1 MNTSSMSIARWVT
14 VCVLALGLLIVWT
27 RQING
32 APVERDA
39 NQTVRMAVNL
49 ARHGVMS
56 LDESPPYTPTDYREP
71 VPVLA
76 CALGVKI
83 IDGIFGPAPEDA
95 YFSGERVKYLKYQ
108 NVLWLSLLTV
118 ATFWAALELTSSF
131 ALGLIAV
138 VLVNLPFAGGPLDM
152 HLTNDLYSEI
162 VASAFFMLASVCL
175 ALGFSRR
182 RLGYLALAGLLF
194 GVVTLTKAA
203 VLYTFVGVVVLLPC
217 FYLLQRYPLRV
228 AARDLI
234 VIVIAFAC
242 VVAPYM
248 YRNHLQLG
256 SFQLSQ
262 RAGVVLMYRALKDQM
277 TPLEYKGSFYVWA
290 PNSVRPMAGKLLGF
304 TPADLRRGGR
314 LQRLNISEDADF
326 AKDDIAAERAGRPDL
341 SLTYYRKARAERT
354 QIEMQLTQAGHPQAE
369 LEGDEILRKRA
380 AAMIMAQPGRWLALT
395 VPFLWRGAT
404 LVFPILLIALAL
416 GLRRRR
422 YDLALFA
429 LPAFGLVM
437 FYGLFSQFIARYGV
451 PAHEVAMVVLMALV
465 ALPFLAKTKSALSG

>member
-1 MNTSSMSIARWVT
+1 M
-14 VCVLALGLLIVWT
+14 VWA

-39 NQTVRMAVNL
+39 NQTVRMGLNL
-49 ARHGVMS
+49 AHHGIMS
-56 LDESPPYTPTDYREP
+56 LDEAPPYSPTDYREP
-71 VPVLA
+71 IPVLA

-83 IDGIFGPAPEDA
+83 IDGIFGAAPDDA
-95 YFSGERVKYLKYQ
+95 YFSGERVRYLKYQ

-118 ATFWAALELTSSF
+118 ATFWATLELTSSF
-131 ALGLIAV
+131 ALALVAV

-152 HLTNDLYSEI
+152 HLVDDLYSEI
-162 VASAFFMLASVCL
+162 IASAFFTLASLCL
-175 ALGFSRR
+175 ALGFTRR

-203 VLYTFVGVVVLLPC
+203 ALYTFVGVVVLLPC

-228 AARDLI
+228 AARDLLLMI
-234 VIVIAFAC
+234 VAFAC
-242 VVAPYM
+242 VVVPYM
-248 YRNHLQLG
+248 YRNFLQLG

-277 TPLEYKGSFYVWA
+277 TPLEYRGSFYVWA
-290 PNSVRPMAGKLLGF
+290 PNSVRSLAGRILGF

-314 LQRLNISEDADF
+314 LQHLNISEDADF
-326 AKDDIAAERAGRPDL
+326 AHDDIAAERAGRPEL

-354 QIEMQLTQAGHPQAE
+354 QIEMQLAQAGDSQAE
-369 LEGDEILRKRA
+369 LHGDEILKKRA
-380 AAMIMAQPGRWLALT
+380 AAMIMAQPGRWLVLT
-395 VPFLWRGAT
+395 IPFLWRGAT
-404 LVFPILLIALAL
+404 LVFPILVIALAL
-416 GLRRRR
+416 AIRRRR

-437 FYGLFSQFIARYGV
+437 FYALFSQFIARYGV
-451 PAHEVAMVVLMALV
+451 PAHEVAMVVLISLA
-465 ALPFLAKTKSALSG
+465 ALPFLRKTKSALSG